1 MYRLTTQDPSS
12 ELEWLDEI
20 PRPVSDED
28 WARTGLRCWNTT
40 EVADAKEFL
49 GVIGRFKALTNHL
62 SGVLALTGMDG
73 ADHEVL
79 QGYLDRYQSEWS
91 EIIQAFI
98 DGIRDLAERYNQ
110 LTIGEQEQRS
120 FLAEAAFAARDHIHD
135 WLPPGLDAGQ
145 AVLSVDVCA

>member
-1 MYRLTTQDPSS
+1 M
-12 ELEWLDEI
+12 
-20 PRPVSDED
+20 
-28 WARTGLRCWNTT
+28 
-40 EVADAKEFL
+40 
-49 GVIGRFKALTNHL
+49 
-62 SGVLALTGMDG
+62 LALTGMDG

-145 AVLSVDVCA
+145 AVLSVDVYA